1 MEVSEVMNNV
11 ILMNKGKGIK
21 LKSAFLE
28 KCKAAE
34 KQFAK
39 FVPDT
44 TIDIEF
50 VDFLHEKYYLVKD
63 MSEKQFTEYVINL
76 KSEIYPNFVRYKS
89 KYPISNDC
97 SLCQILAVL
106 PASSVDCECGFSNLN
121 RIKRDDRNRVDG
133 DHLVWLMHVSSFDMD
148 QIDFEK
154 RHLPLLLPSWK
165 AKKERRLD
173 GRADLNLES

>member
-1 MEVSEVMNNV
+1 MLLSLTQISYGGSQGFQPLRSLIHCKLWILKNGKIIVKTIQMKVSEVMNNV

-63 MSEKQFTEYVINL
+63 MSSSQNTSSTTI
-76 KSEIYPNFVRYKS
+76 
-89 KYPISNDC
+89 DT
-97 SLCQILAVL
+97 VL
-106 PASSVDCECGFSNLN
+106 ES
-121 RIKRDDRNRVDG
+121 
-133 DHLVWLMHVSSFDMD
+133 
-148 QIDFEK
+148 EK
-154 RHLPLLLPSWK
+154 R
-165 AKKERRLD
+165 KKT
-173 GRADLNLES
+173 GW

>member
-1 MEVSEVMNNV
+1 MEVSEVMNNM

-34 KQFAK
+34 KKFAK

-63 MSEKQFTEYVINL
+63 MSEKQFTEYIINL

-89 KYPISNDC
+89 KYPI
-97 SLCQILAVL
+97 
-106 PASSVDCECGFSNLN
+106 
-121 RIKRDDRNRVDG
+121 
-133 DHLVWLMHVSSFDMD
+133 
-148 QIDFEK
+148 
-154 RHLPLLLPSWK
+154 
-165 AKKERRLD
+165 
-173 GRADLNLES
+173 

>member
-21 LKSAFLE
+21 LKSVFLE

-50 VDFLHEKYYLVKD
+50 VDFLYEKYYLVKD

-76 KSEIYPNFVRYKS
+76 KSEIYPNFVRYKF
-89 KYPISNDC
+89 KYPI
-97 SLCQILAVL
+97 
-106 PASSVDCECGFSNLN
+106 
-121 RIKRDDRNRVDG
+121 
-133 DHLVWLMHVSSFDMD
+133 
-148 QIDFEK
+148 
-154 RHLPLLLPSWK
+154 
-165 AKKERRLD
+165 
-173 GRADLNLES
+173 